1 MLWEECTKKTRA
13 LGGKVL
19 QGEKVVGCA
28 YDAATKKWTIT
39 SENNGARSSL
49 VADHVISSAPLR
61 ELAHGLT
68 PQISD
73 HAMKAA
79 DSLKYRDFLT
89 VMLILNDRELFD
101 DNWIY
106 IHDSEREGRAH
117 PELQVV
123 SPEMVPDPTKC
134 CYGLEYF
141 CFEGDGLWSSSDEQ
155 LIELAKKELEKIG
168 LGNASEVLDGCVVRQ
183 KKAYPTYDDDYAK
196 HVDALRAELA
206 EKFPT
211 LHPVGA
217 TDAQI
222 QQSRHA
228 MMTAMLTVEKSSR
241 TSRLRRL
248 AGQPGR
254 RVPRGSKAG
263 AASGAS
269 GLRQVPTKVKDAPVP
284 PAG

>member
-1 MLWEECTKKTRA
+1 VHEEDARA
-13 LGGKVL
+13 RGKVL

-101 DNWIY
+101 DNWITST
-106 IHDSEREGRAH
+106 IEREGRRI
-117 PELQVV
+117 QNFKSW
-123 SPEMVPDPTKC
+123 SPEMVPDPPSAVTA
-134 CYGLEYF
+134 
-141 CFEGDGLWSSSDEQ
+141 SSTSASRATGCGRPATSK

-196 HVDALRAELA
+196 HVDRCAPSSPRNSRRSIRW
-206 EKFPT
+206 
-211 LHPVGA
+211 GA
-217 TDAQI
+217 TGCTNTTI
-222 QQSRHA
+222 KTTR
-228 MMTAMLTVEKSSR
+228 
-241 TSRLRRL
+241 
-248 AGQPGR
+248 
-254 RVPRGSKAG
+254 
-263 AASGAS
+263 
-269 GLRQVPTKVKDAPVP
+269 
-284 PAG
+284 